1 MVYIKFYFLTI
12 TECNISIS
20 LETKCRGMAV
30 LRKTTLWCPVVSC
43 SPNGTYLQFFIR
55 FYQARNKLGTP
66 GVAKSFL
73 KSAQIFQTMFNT
85 FFQGGGEDPPGYGP
99 GFYIPRR
106 RLTWTFCY
114 EETIGNSGLCPDRP
128 SSWRWRTNPVKTL
141 TAQAFLVCMI
151 SKS

>member
-1 MVYIKFYFLTI
+1 MVYIKFCFLTI

-20 LETKCRGMAV
+20 LETKCRGVAV

-43 SPNGTYLQFFIR
+43 SPNGMYLQFFIR

-85 FFQGGGEDPPGYGP
+85 FFQGGGRRPPWLRTWVLYSQAQVN
-99 GFYIPRR
+99 INVLLRR
-106 RLTWTFCY
+106 DDWQLWFVPWPTFLLTMANKSSKNT
-114 EETIGNSGLCPDRP
+114 DRTGVH
-128 SSWRWRTNPVKTL
+128 S
-141 TAQAFLVCMI
+141 MHD
-151 SKS
+151 